1 MHWKKI
7 DNNLCPIYL
16 LGGTVYKNLVL
27 FTLTLLISCASQV
40 RDVKYKTYELVGI
53 EKRDLFKKEINNV
66 KDEQED
72 SKEAFSDALEK
83 LQHFYSFDVGK
94 IEKEYKK
101 LKSSYEKSQD
111 EAIDLS
117 ESITKLDTVAQDLF
131 KEWKNEIGTMENAS
145 FKKDSSQKLKETRN
159 KYASLHQKLKNSE
172 KKMKPILSKLK
183 DQVTYLK
190 HNLNASAIAGLKT
203 EGDRIETDMS
213 KLIQEMK
220 EASREADEFISTL

>member
-1 MHWKKI
+1 MQRKKI
-7 DNNLCPIYL
+7 DIMVCSSFS
-16 LGGTVYKNLVL
+16 GGSAVFKNLI
-27 FTLTLLISCASQV
+27 FLTLIFLVSCANQV

-53 EKRDLFKKEINNV
+53 EKRDLFKREINNV

-83 LQHFYSFDVGK
+83 LQHFYSFDGGK

-101 LKSSYEKSQD
+101 LKSSYENSQS
-111 EAIDLS
+111 EAKDLS

-131 KEWKNEIGTMENAS
+131 KEWKNEIGTMENANL
-145 FKKDSSQKLKETRN
+145 KKDSSKKLKETQD
-159 KYASLHQKLKNSE
+159 KYASLHKKLKNSE
-172 KKMKPILSKLK
+172 KKMSPILSKLK

-190 HNLNASAIAGLKT
+190 HNLNASAIAGLKS
-203 EGDRIETDMS
+203 EGDRIEADMG

-220 EASREADEFISTL
+220 EASREADDFISTL